1 MKKFLSFILALTFCF
16 AAFSAL
22 APGVSAADAEFTQ
35 KEAKA
40 LVDAAAVLRN
50 DLNDYQAKYKEYLL
64 SDAGKRIVDEV
75 IYVDVPRHAP
85 EAEYYPLVEE
95 LLPGSSFAAFEKLAR
110 ELLVENLAERIC
122 TKANS

>member
-22 APGVSAADAEFTQ
+22 APSVSAADAEFTQ
-35 KEAKA
+35 KDAKI

-64 SDAGKRIVDEV
+64 SDAGKKILDEV
-75 IYVDVPRHAP
+75 FGV
-85 EAEYYPLVEE
+85 
-95 LLPGSSFAAFEKLAR
+95 
-110 ELLVENLAERIC
+110 NTER
-122 TKANS
+122 